1 MTVGWLGGYCWVVDR
16 VGDVLRRGRIRR
28 LIDGISGTALVT
40 LGIRVALE

>member
-1 MTVGWLGGYCWVVDR
+1 VVDR